1 MQSLKPGSCP
11 QLLPLSPGCAVLGC
25 AVISNSLPPPWT
37 IARQVPL
44 SIGFSRQ
51 EYWSGLPCPPPGDLP
66 NPGIKPRS
74 PALQGD
80 SLLSEPPGRPKN
92 TGVGSLSLLQG
103 IFLTQKLNRGL
114 LHCRQILYQ
123 LSYQGSWLLA
133 PSAPNPH
140 PHPHCSLTLRMDYYR
155 NIGTDPRTSESIP
168 IVTSPHSCKAIFLKH
183 KCYQE
188 NSSLKFQKWFLT
200 VYRTKVHLLRIVHK
214 ILHRI
219 PSLGSHLRLSL
230 IFLHVAKL

>member
-1 MQSLKPGSCP
+1 MSDSLR
-11 QLLPLSPGCAVLGC
+11 
-25 AVISNSLPPPWT
+25 PPWT

-103 IFLTQKLNRGL
+103 IFLTQGLNPGL
-114 LHCRQILYQ
+114 LHGRWILYH
-123 LSYQGSWLLA
+123 LSHQGGPLA
-133 PSAPNPH
+133 PSVYAQIKIHILARP
-140 PHPHCSLTLRMDYYR
+140 MD
-155 NIGTDPRTSESIP
+155 SI
-168 IVTSPHSCKAIFLKH
+168 CKQSNFKA
-183 KCYQE
+183 
-188 NSSLKFQKWFLT
+188 
-200 VYRTKVHLLRIVHK
+200 V
-214 ILHRI
+214 ILH
-219 PSLGSHLRLSL
+219 LD
-230 IFLHVAKL
+230 F